1 MKNNSIPLYEI
12 EGGARLS
19 VEEANVTGRVRL
31 VVHDTANREFYGHDI
46 ILSCPLE
53 QADDLAR
60 AVIAFNREMRFAKVA
75 G

>member
-12 EGGARLS
+12 EGGPVLK
-19 VEEANVTGRVRL
+19 VEEANATGRVRL
-31 VVHDTANREFYGHDI
+31 VLHDTASRNFYGHDI
-46 ILSCPLE
+46 IFSCPLE

-60 AVIAFNREMRFAKVA
+60 AVVAFNREMRFAKVT